1 MQSKPSMSGVTRG
14 FTLIEL
20 LIAVV
25 VFTVVMALA
34 IPVYQGQ
41 VRKSRRAEARA
52 LLLDAAN
59 REHRFFA
66 DNAAFTATMTD
77 LGFPAPALSE
87 HGVYLLSA
95 VLVANGFTV
104 TATPPRVR
112 KRPTPRAPRCR
123 WRRLARIAPPAGA
136 TAGNNDWGC
145 GHLEHTISPGRWST
159 VASNWFHA

>member
-52 LLLDAAN
+52 LVLGAAN

-66 DNAAFTATMTD
+66 DNAFFTADMTD
-77 LGFPAPALSE
+77 PDPTIGLNYPNPPVSE
-87 HGVYLLSA
+87 NGVYLLSA
-95 VLVANGFTV
+95 AVGANTFTV
-104 TATPPRVR
+104 TATPQGPQAAD
-112 KRPTPRAPRCR
+112 TACATLS
-123 WRRLARIAPPAGA
+123 LASTGA
-136 TAGNNDWGC
+136 KSATGGGDCW
-145 GHLEHTISPGRWST
+145 
-159 VASNWFHA
+159 

>member
-20 LIAVV
+20 LVAVV
-25 VFTVVMALA
+25 VFTVVMAIA

-66 DNAAFTATMTD
+66 DNAAFTADMTD
-77 LGFPAPALSE
+77 PDPTIGLNYPNPPVSE
-87 HGVYLLSA
+87 HGVYLLTA
-95 VLVANGFTV
+95 VIGANTFTV
-104 TATPPRVR
+104 TATPQGPQAAD
-112 KRPTPRAPRCR
+112 TACATLS
-123 WRRLARIAPPAGA
+123 LASTGA
-136 TAGNNDWGC
+136 K
-145 GHLEHTISPGRWST
+145 SST
-159 VASNWFHA
+159 GGGDCW

>member
-77 LGFPAPALSE
+77 LGFPAPAVSE
-87 HGVYLLSA
+87 NGVYLLSA
-95 VLVANGFTV
+95 VFGANTFTV
-104 TATPPRVR
+104 TATPQGPQAAD
-112 KRPTPRAPRCR
+112 TACATLS
-123 WRRLARIAPPAGA
+123 LASTGA
-136 TAGNNDWGC
+136 KSATGGGDCW
-145 GHLEHTISPGRWST
+145 
-159 VASNWFHA
+159 